1 MPPKAAIR
9 KLNKADHRRKA
20 RNGPKVVYEP
30 EELLNPLR
38 EIWLATDKM
47 CSKRLREALPL
58 WLPHYSKSLSDG
70 VKGKLLQMSP
80 STIDRLLHDTRKVEG
95 TNLSGD
101 FVWSLTMVDIYSGWT
116 EFRTAWNKGAQG
128 VLDGIEDIVSLIPFK
143 LRGFDSDNG
152 CEFLNYHLLRYL
164 EERKEPVKFTRSR
177 PYQKND
183 NAHVEERNWTH
194 VRQLLG

>member
-1 MPPKAAIR
+1 MTRRIINELDDIQRIYWYSSKEIKTAMLDRLCKLYGCHRKAAIR

-95 TNLSGD
+95 TNFSGD

-116 EFRTAWNKGAQG
+116 EIRAA
-128 VLDGIEDIVSLIPFK
+128 
-143 LRGFDSDNG
+143 
-152 CEFLNYHLLRYL
+152 
-164 EERKEPVKFTRSR
+164 
-177 PYQKND
+177 
-183 NAHVEERNWTH
+183 
-194 VRQLLG
+194 